1 MKLQDF
7 EQRSISLLNSRG
19 ILPAKLDAAERFASD
34 FVAYGWLYHSKF
46 QTGKEML
53 ELLEDD
59 SNLNTGDCFNVNFSS
74 NLKNLVADKLMQ
86 NTTFAQLLN
95 VLVNNKAKGVG
106 VGELILPLLI
116 AHWRYSNESD
126 GLYRGEKKEIKNN
139 GASLKP
145 VKTGDTEKGLIDQLN
160 AEYFKGLKPGL
171 KKAHGAHVQYIKSL
185 DKKQQVDCY
194 TNYYSRLYPGN
205 DTKPMIQQLL
215 ENIEDL
221 DAYNTILGK
230 NVMKWYRNIDGWTS
244 IVIIDP
250 DTLDIVNIADIEKIN
265 TDGDVHL
272 SFRPVM
278 SRGSDTQA
286 VPDGYVN
293 VSIVKKLK
301 LNKKLGKK
309 NKCTKLM
316 EYVSLEQRLAEIQK
330 KQVENEAEN
339 RFVTFLTDPTDPLT
353 QAWRKVGSDDKI
365 DARDLIVEM
374 IKENRYSNAEIAST
388 VIKSFC

>member
-7 EQRSISLLNSRG
+7 EQRSIALLNSRG
-19 ILPAKLDAAERFASD
+19 ILPAKHDAAERFASD

-46 QTGKEML
+46 GTGSDML
-53 ELLEDD
+53 DLLEDD
-59 SNLNTGDCFNVNFSS
+59 DNLNPGDCFNVNFSG
-74 NLKNLVADKLMQ
+74 NLKDLVAEKLMA
-86 NTTFAQLLN
+86 NTTFAELIN

-126 GLYRGEKKEIKNN
+126 GLYRGEKKEIKND

-160 AEYFKGLKPGL
+160 AEYFNGLKPGL
-171 KKAHGAHVQYIKSL
+171 KKVHGAHAQYIKNL
-185 DKKQQVDCY
+185 DKKKQLNCY

-205 DTKPMIQQLL
+205 DIKPMVQQLL

-250 DTLDIVNIADIEKIN
+250 DTLDIVNVADIEKIN
-265 TDGDVHL
+265 AEGEVQL

-293 VSIVKKLK
+293 VSIVKKNK
-301 LNKKLGKK
+301 SNKKSGP
-309 NKCTKLM
+309 NMWNELM
-316 EYVSLEQRLAEIQK
+316 EYVSPEQRLAEIQR
-330 KQVENEAEN
+330 KQAENEAES
-339 RFVTFLTDPTDPLT
+339 RFVTFLTDPQDPLT
-353 QAWRKVGSDDKI
+353 QAWRQVDTDNKV
-365 DARDLIVEM
+365 DARDLIVDMLQEG
-374 IKENRYSNAEIAST
+374 RHSNVEIATT